1 MSKIGILTFHFAD
14 NYGAVLQCLALQE
27 KCKELG
33 CDVEIINYKPY
44 QMITWKSRVKQL
56 VHKSPQQRLF
66 QSFRDNH
73 FIMSTNRSKFDCVV
87 VGSDQVWNP
96 SIIGFDDYWFSPKE
110 NYGHICSYAAS
121 FGKASFN
128 AEELSFLKK
137 QTGILSQY
145 DTIAVR
151 EEAGKSILNKLGI
164 DCVTVCDPTLLFY
177 DQADFYRRLSERSKL
192 RSEKQL
198 QEGYILV
205 YSLEKSEVIDF
216 HSQKIKTDIG
226 LPVVSLH
233 PMNGRTQDCD
243 MFINDTDPYDFLWLI
258 DHSSCVITNSFHG
271 LAFSYIF
278 KKKVFCV
285 GHSSLSSRQT
295 ELIRQSDFVFNNS
308 ADNVTIVDCNQSS
321 ILFQEYIDDSLK
333 ILTNIT
339 RK

>member
-96 SIIGFDDYWFSPKE
+96 TIIGFDDYWFSPKE

-121 FGKASFN
+121 FGKSSLN
-128 AEELSFLKK
+128 TEELSFLKK
-137 QTGILSQY
+137 QTEILSKY

-151 EEAGKSILNKLGI
+151 EETGKSILYKLGI
-164 DCVTVCDPTLLFY
+164 DSVTVCDPTLLFY
-177 DQADFYRRLSERSKL
+177 DHADFYRLLSARSRL
-192 RSEKQL
+192 RSEKKL

-205 YSLEKSEVIDF
+205 YSLEKSDPIDF
-216 HSQKIKTDIG
+216 HSQKIKAEIG

-243 MFINDTDPYDFLWLI
+243 MFISDTDPYDFLWLI
-258 DHSSCVITNSFHG
+258 EHCTYMITNSFHG

-278 KKKVFCV
+278 KKKVYCV

-295 ELIRQSDFVFNNS
+295 ELMRKSDFIFNKTS
-308 ADNVTIVDCNQSS
+308 DNVTIVDCNQSS
-321 ILFQEYIDDSLK
+321 LSFQEYIDNSLK
-333 ILTNIT
+333 ILTNVT
-339 RK
+339 QK

>member
-121 FGKASFN
+121 FGKTEFGEDDYKWIREKLESFD
-128 AEELSFLKK
+128 EISC
-137 QTGILSQY
+137 
-145 DTIAVR
+145 R
-151 EEAGKSILNKLGI
+151 
-164 DCVTVCDPTLLFY
+164 
-177 DQADFYRRLSERSKL
+177 ERSGVEIVRKCL
-192 RSEKQL
+192 NRSAE
-198 QEGYILV
+198 LV
-205 YSLEKSEVIDF
+205 VD
-216 HSQKIKTDIG
+216 
-226 LPVVSLH
+226 PVLLLTKEDWNSVVNDAVNS
-233 PMNGRTQDCD
+233 GRTKK
-243 MFINDTDPYDFLWLI
+243 
-258 DHSSCVITNSFHG
+258 
-271 LAFSYIF
+271 YIF
-278 KKKVFCV
+278 VY
-285 GHSSLSSRQT
+285 
-295 ELIRQSDFVFNNS
+295 LI
-308 ADNVTIVDCNQSS
+308 
-321 ILFQEYIDDSLK
+321 L
-333 ILTNIT
+333 
-339 RK
+339 